1 MIKMKES
8 FAITKIRPIRKVFII
23 NENDFCTF
31 NIIIKHLM
39 GEIDS
44 IYNLIFESSQI
55 IFEYNITEFV
65 NRFDPDIVINY
76 STLDDI
82 ALAKNFKT
90 EVHNAQKKDFNLFR
104 YGSPLYT
111 FTGMPYLLRKYP
123 DLLPTEVYSSS
134 STSSEPNDLFFGL
147 NYGVVNKKDYVRLK
161 RSQSIFKDVL
171 IKCAHEK
178 ANIKDTIFDNQ
189 SKFCFITNQ
198 IGSGHSTRGSVYAI
212 NHNLPN
218 LFEKDNICFISKAN
232 DLNNILS
239 FWNERVAF
247 SYSKTAWF
255 PIELL
260 DTELNVIKDNTTL
273 ICTNNNDAHTLKTKY
288 PNNKIIIMKEYYF
301 NVESER
307 WSDFEHDQ
315 NIILDNENV
324 VIRHPNEKTFS
335 DTGFGGFYILEM
347 KGNNA
352 FNYPKNYFFNEL
364 LRPRHIDNEIFPTY
378 FTRFSNKGISRYVQH
393 FSPFDTS
400 DITDVFNIPDFS
412 STLCFH
418 FSKIGYT
425 LKETPKTFILSQVIN
440 LLKGLN
446 NCNLLRNRKIYNFIN
461 QITPLNRTESII
473 RNHLPE
479 LFNTPHKD
487 TITSYL
493 GRLNDI
499 GDIVIPSKILTI
511 ENILPEITDTEIENK
526 KSRKEDAI
534 SKAQQLYNN
543 KILLRG
549 KSFTCEHCSA
559 SLWFALEDFSRIN
572 YCNECGNS
580 INIPI
585 TTSNKSTGDHFKIN
599 QLVSRAV
606 DQGQLSTLLLIHY
619 LYSQNTN
626 IQYMAN
632 YEIYDG
638 SNLLSDIDVCVK
650 LGDKLGL
657 CECKS
662 KHSFSEK
669 QIDELVFV
677 AKKIDCDFILLSCL
691 LSKNDDEI
699 SRNIDYIK
707 EKNIDIPIF
716 VITNEELFSSK
727 PKFLY
732 NYFEVDH
739 RTNKFHSGP
748 ILI

>member
-1 MIKMKES
+1 MQES
-8 FAITKIRPIRKVFII
+8 FATTKVRPIRKVFII

-31 NIIIKHLM
+31 NMIVKHLM
-39 GEIDS
+39 GEIDG
-44 IYNLIFESSQI
+44 IYNLIFESSPI
-55 IFEYNITEFV
+55 IFESNITEFV

-90 EVHNAQKKDFNLFR
+90 EVHSAHVSDFNLFR

-123 DLLPTEVYSSS
+123 DLLPTKVYSSS
-134 STSSEPNDLFFGL
+134 NISTEPNDLFFGL
-147 NYGVVNKKDYVRLK
+147 NYGIMNKKDYVRLK
-161 RSQSIFKDVL
+161 RSQSIFKDIL
-171 IKCAHEK
+171 IECAHK
-178 ANIKDTIFDNQ
+178 KVNIEDTIFDDQ
-189 SKFCFITNQ
+189 RKFCFITNQ
-198 IGSGHSTRGSVYAI
+198 IGSGHSTSGSVYAI

-218 LFEKDNICFISKAN
+218 LFEKDNFCFISKAN
-232 DLNNILS
+232 DLNNILF

-247 SYSKTAWF
+247 NHSKTAWL

-260 DTELNVIKDNTTL
+260 DAEINIIKDNTTL
-273 ICTNNNDAHTLKTKY
+273 ICTNETDAQTLETKY
-288 PNNKIIIMKEYYF
+288 SNNKIIIIKEYYF

-315 NIILDNENV
+315 NIIFDKGKV
-324 VIRHPNEKTFS
+324 VVRHPNEKTFS
-335 DTGFGGFYILEM
+335 DTGFGGCYVLEI
-347 KGNNA
+347 KGNNT
-352 FNYPKNYFFNEL
+352 FNYPKNYFFDEL
-364 LRPRHIDNEIFPTY
+364 LRAKNIDKKMFPTY

-400 DITDVFNIPDFS
+400 GITDAFNIPDFS
-412 STLCFH
+412 STLRFH

-425 LKETPKTFILSQVIN
+425 LKETPKTFILGQVIN

-446 NCNLLRNRKIYNFIN
+446 NCKLLCDRKIYTFIN
-461 QITPLNRTESII
+461 KITPHNRTESII
-473 RNHLPE
+473 KSHLPE
-479 LFNTPHKD
+479 LLNSPHKD
-487 TITSYL
+487 TIASYL
-493 GRLNDI
+493 GKLNDI
-499 GDIVIPSKILTI
+499 GDVVIPSKILTI
-511 ENILPEITDTEIENK
+511 ENILPEISDNEIKNK
-526 KSRKEDAI
+526 ESKKEDAI
-534 SKAQQLYNN
+534 LKVQQLYNN

-549 KSFTCEHCSA
+549 KNFTCEHCTA

-599 QLVSRAV
+599 HLVSRAV
-606 DQGQLSTLLLIHY
+606 DQGQLATLLLIHY
-619 LYSQNTN
+619 LYSQSTS
-626 IQYMAN
+626 IPYIAN
-632 YEIYDG
+632 YEIYDD
-638 SNLLSDIDVCVK
+638 SKLLSDIDVCVK
-650 LGDKLGL
+650 LGNKLGL

-662 KHSFSEK
+662 KQSFSEK
-669 QIDELVFV
+669 QIDELVFI
-677 AKKIDCDFILLSCL
+677 ANKINCDFILLSCL
-691 LSKNDDEI
+691 LSKNDDGI

-707 EKNIDIPIF
+707 EKNINIPVFI
-716 VITNEELFSSK
+716 ITDEELFSPT
-727 PKFLY
+727 PKRLY
-732 NYFEVDH
+732 SYFEVNH